1 MHTFEV
7 VVQAASVLGLAI
19 ALFLSTRQ
27 LKAATEQ
34 AKSSEEQAKA
44 SVRMAQLS
52 LKQTELM
59 RTQVYASFQPIV
71 IGTGGVHDL
80 NIATLTLK
88 NVGIGPAIAVFGV
101 YRSGFRQSVVGSL
114 SVEQAISFQFDNSHN
129 LPLRPVGPLQPGC
142 QSVGGANRTVSLR
155 LEYQSVSGAN
165 CWTTVD
171 FKVGGKGAFVPEN
184 KHDID
189 LPSLTTNL

>member
-59 RTQVYASFQPIV
+59 RTQVYASSRPIV
-71 IGTGGVHDL
+71 TGTGGVYGH

-88 NVGIGPAIAVFGV
+88 NEGTGPAIAIFGV
-101 YRSGFRQSVVGSL
+101 YRGGFRQRVGNL
-114 SVEQAISFQFDNSHN
+114 LVEQAISFQFDNSHN

-171 FKVGGKGAFVPEN
+171 FKVGGEGAFEPEI
-184 KHDID
+184 KYDID